1 MTETNHSHKARRE
14 IAYCAALFVLA
25 VFIALVGIMLLHLK
39 WEVITVARVV
49 VPAVAAVYT
58 LFLVLYLYLRK
69 ELRHLYDSLQCSRLK
84 GCLLTY
90 TVVGFNILVCCAVY
104 GLYSPYAMPIAA
116 VALILT
122 VMLKER
128 IGFVATT
135 ISALCVIFL
144 ILAHGN
150 YYDDDPLNAHNL
162 LGTLFGYVSAIFM
175 MYLIWKRFSRF
186 ETTWGTLL
194 LAIAITPLAC
204 LLAYAEFGNDTA
216 RVFEAAA
223 ISLLGNVIAVAIF
236 TMAQPV
242 MEIVFRM
249 WSDFK
254 LAEICSFDQP
264 LLKRLREE
272 APGTFNHALT
282 VANLVESCA
291 IAIGLDPYMARACAY
306 FHDIGKIKNPTFF
319 VENQKDGY
327 NPHDELI
334 PELSA
339 KIITRHTSVG
349 AEMLRAAR
357 MPEQV
362 VKAANEHHGDTPV
375 IYFYLKAKGITEG
388 ELEINP
394 FRYVGPRPTTKYSAI
409 MMICDICEA
418 MTRAKAPQTVEELE
432 DIVGGVIRDK
442 LTDGQFDDCE
452 LTIKDLHAIKMTICD
467 VIPAILH
474 KRIDYNRAKER
485 R

>member
-1 MTETNHSHKARRE
+1 M
-14 IAYCAALFVLA
+14 V
-25 VFIALVGIMLLHLK
+25 
-39 WEVITVARVV
+39 
-49 VPAVAAVYT
+49 
-58 LFLVLYLYLRK
+58 
-69 ELRHLYDSLQCSRLK
+69 
-84 GCLLTY
+84 
-90 TVVGFNILVCCAVY
+90 
-104 GLYSPYAMPIAA
+104 
-116 VALILT
+116 
-122 VMLKER
+122 
-128 IGFVATT
+128 
-135 ISALCVIFL
+135 
-144 ILAHGN
+144 
-150 YYDDDPLNAHNL
+150 
-162 LGTLFGYVSAIFM
+162 
-175 MYLIWKRFSRF
+175 
-186 ETTWGTLL
+186 TLL
-194 LAIAITPLAC
+194 LAIAITHLAC

-452 LTIKDLHAIKMTICD
+452 LTIKDMHAIKMTICD